1 MLDHLMVYRIV
12 QIRQISHRIV
22 LTPGFTLTV

>member
-12 QIRQISHRIV
+12 QIRQISHRIA
-22 LTPGFTLTV
+22 LTPSFTLAV